1 MDRDISRLFARDGL
15 AHPAYSVRK
24 TAIFG
29 RRDFWSD
36 ATYKDAAVC
45 LSCTA
50 DECEGETKCFRR
62 RLVETRAGLR
72 LKTVQGDPA
81 RLPVGV
87 LLDDLIYA
95 DEVCED
101 GRWTDDLP
109 WE

>member
-1 MDRDISRLFARDGL
+1 MDRDINQLFARDGL

-24 TAIFG
+24 AAIFG
-29 RRDFWSD
+29 RRDLWSD

-62 RLVETRAGLR
+62 RQMW
-72 LKTVQGDPA
+72 LKTVQEEPA
-81 RLPVGV
+81 RLPEGV

-101 GRWTDDLP
+101 GTWYDVPDEL
-109 WE
+109 